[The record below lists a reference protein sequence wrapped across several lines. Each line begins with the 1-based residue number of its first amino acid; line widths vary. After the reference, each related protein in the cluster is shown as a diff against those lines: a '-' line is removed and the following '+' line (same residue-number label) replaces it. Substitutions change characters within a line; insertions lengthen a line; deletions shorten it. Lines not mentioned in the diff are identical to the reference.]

1 MYCFCLNFKQE
12 QKQSR
17 SRSRSR
23 QKAHNS
29 QKQKQNSQNQLFI
42 VSLEIA
48 VATANLRNA
57 RGSFLLVAV
66 AAEEVGDAAVG
77 LLPCVADGF
86 QVQADLA
93 TLVLAGLHGP
103 FLGFLQKHEQK
114 QKQEQ
119 KQEQNKEA
127 EAEQS
132 EAGAEAGAEAAQ
144 KHLRKPARRRT
155 VLDDP
160 AFFFKSA
167 SLIRYVLPSSGKKN
181 WQKGQGCVSA
191 TRVA

>member
-66 AAEEVGDAAVG
+66 AAEEVVDAAVG

-119 KQEQNKEA
+119 KQEQKQKRKQNNQK
-127 EAEQS
+127 Q
-132 EAGAEAGAEAAQ
+132 AQ
-144 KHLRKPARRRT
+144 KQAQKQRRSICGSRPGAVPCST
-155 VLDDP
+155 TPL
-160 AFFFKSA
+160 S
-167 SLIRYVLPSSGKKN
+167 SLSWPP
-181 WQKGQGCVSA
+181 
-191 TRVA
+191 